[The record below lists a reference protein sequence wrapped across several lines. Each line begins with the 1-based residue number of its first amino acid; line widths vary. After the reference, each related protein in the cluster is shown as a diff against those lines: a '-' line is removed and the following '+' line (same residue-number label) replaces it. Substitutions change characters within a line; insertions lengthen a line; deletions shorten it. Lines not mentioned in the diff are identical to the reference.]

1 MRLLSLSLDEIQKLS
16 ERMEKEAKAL
26 KNQIYQLMWFMRGS
40 ITITEAFE
48 LESEDL
54 EIISKIIKENLE
66 TTKKTKLPFF

>member
-1 MRLLSLSLDEIQKLS
+1 
-16 ERMEKEAKAL
+16 MEKESKAL

-40 ITITEAFE
+40 ITISEAFE

-66 TTKKTKLPFF
+66 TTKKTKMPFF

>member
-1 MRLLSLSLDEIQKLS
+1 
-16 ERMEKEAKAL
+16 MEKEAKAL

-54 EIISKIIKENLE
+54 EIISKIIKDNLE

>member
-1 MRLLSLSLDEIQKLS
+1 MRLLSLSLEEIQKLS

>member
-1 MRLLSLSLDEIQKLS
+1 MRLLSLSLEEIQKLS
-16 ERMEKEAKAL
+16 EGMEKEAKAL

-40 ITITEAFE
+40 ITISEAFE

-54 EIISKIIKENLE
+54 EIIGKIVKDNLE

>member
-1 MRLLSLSLDEIQKLS
+1 MSLSLEEIQKLS